1 MALTTEHSGLLI
13 VLTGPAGVGKSTI
26 SRALAE
32 RMNVKYIVSAT
43 TREKRVGDEDA
54 KTYEY
59 ISKDEFFKRLDADA
73 FLEYA
78 LVHDGF
84 YGTPKHP
91 ALDYR
96 KRLARSD
103 HRAARKYVLQ
113 HGYCDLH
120 LGSN

>member
-1 MALTTEHSGLLI
+1 MSAAVHHPGLLV
-13 VLTGPAGVGKSTI
+13 VLSGPSGVGKSTI
-26 SRALAE
+26 SRRLAE

-43 TREKRVGDEDA
+43 TREKRQGDEDA

-84 YGTPKHP
+84 YGTPKH
-91 ALDYR
+91 
-96 KRLARSD
+96 RLWII
-103 HRAARKYVLQ
+103 
-113 HGYCDLH
+113 
-120 LGSN
+120 